1 MARPAEKARA
11 MMNKWVAMRDG
22 ENRPGGGGGG
32 DRSSRSHNKRPFRAA
47 DCEHLA
53 DAERFRGQIVREITT
68 KMAQIQNPALPE
80 HEVRTLNDSINK
92 LQREKYHWNKRIVQL
107 GGIDYN
113 ALEKKRRIE
122 QGDTQL
128 HSIYRYYGVAK
139 DLPGVQEH
147 LEQEARARHKL
158 KNKRADWHKHVS
170 PEYYGWRDEDDG
182 VLLELETAAA
192 TRAQLLRP
200 RESKTTNNYDHVVGD
215 VETGGDDFFASV
227 PSQMEIAAL
236 LLAEK
241 KKALMEKFDL

>member
-22 ENRPGGGGGG
+22 ENRPGGGGDRGG
-32 DRSSRSHNKRPFRAA
+32 SGSRHKRPFRAT

-80 HEVRTLNDSINK
+80 HEVRTLNDSINR

-182 VLLELETAAA
+182 VLLELEAAAAEAA
-192 TRAQLLRP
+192 TRAQLVRP
-200 RESKTTNNYDHVVGD
+200 SELTTRHDHVGD
-215 VETGGDDFFASV
+215 DDAGGDDFFASV
-227 PSQMEIAAL
+227 PSQEEIAAL

-241 KKALMEKFDL
+241 KRALMKKFDL